1 MPIGRR
7 LGGAPRWLI
16 VYVSVCL
23 AALLLAAA
31 ILYVTTAD
39 ITAAAARFPR
49 AAASPRPVRD
59 VPYADLINDIAR
71 TRHMSPALVAAV
83 IFVESG
89 FNARARSPRGAHG
102 LMQVRPATWRELAG
116 HPACAPEIAAL
127 TDPPCMEDP
136 EANIE
141 AGTAYLRRL
150 LDRFNGN
157 LPYALAAYNAGA
169 GTVEHHEGVP
179 PYPETTRYLRQVALV
194 WFHLQRD
201 GTLTP
206 VWRTLLRSAN
216 LASYAR
222 SAVVACLIGLAVP
235 LIWLIVWT
243 ASRPPLVH
251 ARQGARR

>member
-1 MPIGRR
+1 MTIGRR
-7 LGGAPRWLI
+7 LGGAPRWLV

-23 AALLLAAA
+23 AALLFAAT

-39 ITAAAARFPR
+39 TTAAVARFPR
-49 AAASPRPVRD
+49 GAASPRLVRD
-59 VPYADLINDIAR
+59 VPYADLINNIAR
-71 TRHMSPALVAAV
+71 TRHMNPALVAAV

-89 FNARARSPRGAHG
+89 FNARARSPRGAYG
-102 LMQVRPATWRELAG
+102 LMQVLPATWRELAG
-116 HPACAPEIAAL
+116 PPACAPEIAGL
-127 TDPPCMEDP
+127 TNPPCMDDP
-136 EANIE
+136 EENIE
-141 AGTAYLRRL
+141 TGTAYLRRL

-201 GTLTP
+201 STLTP

-216 LASYAR
+216 LGSYAR
-222 SAVVACLIGLAVP
+222 SAVVVSLFGLAVP
-235 LIWLIVWT
+235 LIWLIVWM

-251 ARQGARR
+251 VRQ